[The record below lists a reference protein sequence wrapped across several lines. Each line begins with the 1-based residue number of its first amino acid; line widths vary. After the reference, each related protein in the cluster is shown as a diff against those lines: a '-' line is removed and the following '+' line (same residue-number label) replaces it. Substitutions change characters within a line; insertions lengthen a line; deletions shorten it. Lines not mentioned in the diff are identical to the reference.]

1 MSGTWGE
8 YLRLS
13 IFGESHGKCVGI
25 VINGLSAGL
34 ELDLDYISKELQRRR
49 PGQTETY
56 SSSRREKDEFE
67 ILSGYFNNRT
77 TGAPL
82 TCVIW
87 NLDPKSEDYEDV
99 RGIIRPGHAD
109 YTAKV
114 KYSGYNDYRGGG
126 HFSGRLTAPLVLAGA
141 IAKQV
146 LRLRAVTIGS
156 HILSIGE
163 IKGKS
168 FDPVRIESEL
178 LQELTEQDF
187 PTLDQEL
194 AILMKEKLD
203 KVRRAK
209 DSVGGVVETAIVG
222 LPAGLGSPF
231 FDSME
236 SKLAHL
242 LFSIPAVKGVEFGAG
257 FALTQ
262 MLGSKANDEFALK
275 EGRVVTVTNHSG
287 GIQGGI
293 TNGMPVVF
301 RTAFKPTP
309 SIGKTQKT
317 VDLEKME
324 ELEISIKGRHDVC
337 IVPRGVPVVEAV
349 AAIAVLDLMLEK
361 DGNGWIK

>member
-1 MSGTWGE
+1 MGGTWGE

-25 VINGLSAGL
+25 VINGLGAGL
-34 ELDLDYISKELQRRR
+34 ELDLDFIDKELQRRR
-49 PGQTETY
+49 PGRVATY
-56 SSSRREKDEFE
+56 SSAREEKDRFE

-87 NLDPKSEDYEDV
+87 NQDPKSEDYDEIK
-99 RGIIRPGHAD
+99 GIIRPGHAD
-109 YTAKV
+109 YTARK
-114 KYSGYNDYRGGG
+114 KYSGFNDYRGGG

-146 LRLRAVTIGS
+146 LRLREVTIGS
-156 HILSIGE
+156 HILSIGD
-163 IKGKS
+163 IKGKG
-168 FDPVRIESEL
+168 FDPVKIEPKA
-178 LQELTEQDF
+178 LQSLTEQDF
-187 PTLDQEL
+187 PTLDPEL
-194 AILMKEKLD
+194 AVLMKEKLAR
-203 KVRRAK
+203 VRKEK

-231 FDSME
+231 FDSLE
-236 SKLAHL
+236 SKMAHL

-257 FALTQ
+257 FAITE
-262 MLGSKANDEFALK
+262 MLGSEANDEFTLH

-293 TNGMPVVF
+293 TNGMPVLF

-324 ELEISIKGRHDVC
+324 ELEITIKGRHDVC
-337 IVPRGVPVVEAV
+337 IVPRAVPVVEAV
-349 AAIAVLDLMLEK
+349 AAITILDLMLEK